1 MIIILH
7 RISVCCSTCRLSR
20 NEIRSHSS
28 SQQDIRESVTFE
40 DLSMSMNISIASMSS
55 TGNSPLEHDLEV
67 PMRPVRRD
75 PSTPS
80 GGPES
85 IHLHDVWRPGTKNL
99 SHTHRGCHPTQSW
112 IWILN
117 FLIAISVGI
126 CSQVVH
132 YGMENL
138 GDSRIYL
145 IDLMLPNIW
154 KAWAL
159 NFLICLVFVGI
170 ACKCV
175 EWQPS
180 SISSGIPGQKPFNG
194 RNRFESGFVC
204 IIYISQ
210 HTSVYTNCVSR
221 P

>member
-1 MIIILH
+1 MISIFLG
-7 RISVCCSTCRLSR
+7 ISVCFSTCRLSR
-20 NEIRSHSS
+20 NEIRSHEPTTFT
-28 SQQDIRESVTFE
+28 RVTF
-40 DLSMSMNISIASMSS
+40 DNLSMPMNISMASMSS
-55 TGNSPLEHDLEV
+55 MGNSPLEHDLEV
-67 PMRPVRRD
+67 PMRPVRPD
-75 PSTPS
+75 PSSPS
-80 GGPES
+80 EGPES
-85 IHLHDVWRPGTKNL
+85 IHLTDVWRPGICTKNL

-126 CSQVVH
+126 CSQLVH

-154 KAWAL
+154 KAWGL
-159 NFLICLVFVGI
+159 NLLICLVFVGI

-180 SISSGIPGQKPFNG
+180 SISSGIPGQKPFTV
-194 RNRFESGFVC
+194 RS
-204 IIYISQ
+204 
-210 HTSVYTNCVSR
+210 
-221 P
+221 